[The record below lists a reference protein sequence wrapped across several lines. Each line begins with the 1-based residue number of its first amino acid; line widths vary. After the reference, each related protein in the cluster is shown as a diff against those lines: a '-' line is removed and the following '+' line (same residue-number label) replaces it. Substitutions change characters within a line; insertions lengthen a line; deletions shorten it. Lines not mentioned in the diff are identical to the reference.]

1 MIDISYKDLIAPAFY
16 RLWNDVVLKRY
27 PEIWLAGGRGSTKSS
42 FVSTAIVI
50 LMEMNPR
57 LHCVCFR
64 KFGTNLADS
73 VYTQFEFT
81 INQKLTPIAHH
92 WKFCKSPLK
101 IVNVNTGQQI
111 LFRGL
116 DDPQKVK
123 SLKAPFGYFGLTW
136 FEELAE
142 FDCIEEVRNVNQS
155 LHRGGHYFQTF
166 CSYNPPETT
175 ANWVNAESAI
185 PQIVDGKLY
194 RLVHRSDYRTV
205 PVDWLGKNFFIEAE
219 LLKNTNLRAY
229 EHEYLGK
236 VTGNG
241 GAIFP
246 NVHALTMTDEMI
258 RGFEHRR
265 FGVDFGFAIDPA
277 CWLAMEF
284 NSKYKDL
291 YLYDEIYDTGMTNIT
306 FANLIKQKD
315 MGFEYLMCDSAEPK
329 SIAEFESF
337 GINAL
342 AAQKGPDSV
351 RYSTKY
357 LQGLRNIFIDPNRCP
372 NAYREFTQYEYEKNK
387 SGLFISRYPDKN
399 NHSIDS
405 CLVGPTKVWTPDG
418 LVQIQDLVGKTGTTY
433 GYDEE
438 RGIVVPTKFINVRKT
453 REDAEVIRLV
463 LEDDYVTCTSDHR
476 ILTVDGYKEAGEL
489 KPGDVVR
496 GAERNSPVKGI
507 VHIFGRHDVYDLEV
521 PETHNFAIGN
531 GMFVHNCRY
540 AMMEEAIQAGI
551 F

>member
-219 LLKNTNLRAY
+219 LLKNTNFRAY

-241 GAIFP
+241 GAIFA
-246 NVHALTMTDEMI
+246 NAKALTMSDEMI
-258 RGFEHRR
+258 AQFDRR
-265 FGVDFGFAIDPA
+265 KFGLDWGFAIDPA
-277 CWLAMEF
+277 AWVAMHYD
-284 NSKYKDL
+284 KTRRDL
-291 YLYDEIYDTGMTNIT
+291 YIYDEIYDIGMTNTT

-315 MGFEYLMCDSAEPK
+315 MGYEYLMCDSAEPK
-329 SIAEFESF
+329 SIAEFESL

-351 RYSTKY
+351 RFSTKW
-357 LQGLRNIFIDPNRCP
+357 LQSLRNIFIDPLRCQ
-372 NAYREFTQYEYEKNK
+372 NAFREFTQYEYEKNK
-387 SGLFISRYPDKN
+387 SGQFISRYPDKN
-399 NHSIDS
+399 NHT
-405 CLVGPTKVWTPDG
+405 C
-418 LVQIQDLVGKTGTTY
+418 
-433 GYDEE
+433 
-438 RGIVVPTKFINVRKT
+438 
-453 REDAEVIRLV
+453 DAV
-463 LEDDYVTCTSDHR
+463 
-476 ILTVDGYKEAGEL
+476 
-489 KPGDVVR
+489 
-496 GAERNSPVKGI
+496 
-507 VHIFGRHDVYDLEV
+507 
-521 PETHNFAIGN
+521 
-531 GMFVHNCRY
+531 RY
-540 AMMEEAIQAGI
+540 AMMEDAIQAGL

>member
-166 CSYNPPETT
+166 CS
-175 ANWVNAESAI
+175 
-185 PQIVDGKLY
+185 
-194 RLVHRSDYRTV
+194 
-205 PVDWLGKNFFIEAE
+205 
-219 LLKNTNLRAY
+219 
-229 EHEYLGK
+229 
-236 VTGNG
+236 
-241 GAIFP
+241 
-246 NVHALTMTDEMI
+246 
-258 RGFEHRR
+258 
-265 FGVDFGFAIDPA
+265 
-277 CWLAMEF
+277 
-284 NSKYKDL
+284 
-291 YLYDEIYDTGMTNIT
+291 
-306 FANLIKQKD
+306 
-315 MGFEYLMCDSAEPK
+315 
-329 SIAEFESF
+329 
-337 GINAL
+337 
-342 AAQKGPDSV
+342 
-351 RYSTKY
+351 
-357 LQGLRNIFIDPNRCP
+357 
-372 NAYREFTQYEYEKNK
+372 
-387 SGLFISRYPDKN
+387 
-399 NHSIDS
+399 
-405 CLVGPTKVWTPDG
+405 
-418 LVQIQDLVGKTGTTY
+418 
-433 GYDEE
+433 
-438 RGIVVPTKFINVRKT
+438 
-453 REDAEVIRLV
+453 
-463 LEDDYVTCTSDHR
+463 
-476 ILTVDGYKEAGEL
+476 
-489 KPGDVVR
+489 
-496 GAERNSPVKGI
+496 
-507 VHIFGRHDVYDLEV
+507 
-521 PETHNFAIGN
+521 
-531 GMFVHNCRY
+531 
-540 AMMEEAIQAGI
+540 
-551 F
+551 